1 MGTQSD
7 INRHAGAHIIAKD
20 FDDFTHRF
28 GTASRALGQFNNHHK
43 AHPRA
48 HDLIG
53 RD

>member
-28 GTASRALGQFNNHHK
+28 GAASRTLSQFDYDHK

-48 HDLIG
+48 QDLIG